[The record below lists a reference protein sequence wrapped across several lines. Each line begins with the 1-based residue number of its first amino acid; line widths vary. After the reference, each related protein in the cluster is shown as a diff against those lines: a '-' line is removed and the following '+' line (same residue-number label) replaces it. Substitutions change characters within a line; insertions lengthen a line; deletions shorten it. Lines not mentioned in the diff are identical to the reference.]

1 MKKVTFKQYRKN
13 INYVHI
19 LLHGNAKL
27 KDEKATEEHRAI
39 KYMQYNLPA
48 LRTCPYASI
57 DCKKF
62 CYAKRD
68 ERYITVKDSREKAFK
83 NSLDNNFVNRM
94 VYTVAVELKSRR
106 YKDAFTLFRLHE
118 SGDFY
123 NQEYFNKWIDIIYH
137 FKDKAEKINF
147 HAYTK
152 CFVYI
157 LGLDDEHAKKLDE
170 LLNRNVFT
178 LNLSIDASTTPE
190 QLARVAEIKRRYP
203 KINTY
208 TALLKVD
215 EKAFNHICDCANCG
229 LCRACST
236 ADGKNTAV
244 VIH

>member
-1 MKKVTFKQYRKN
+1 MTFKQYRN
-13 INYVHI
+13 NSNYIHI

-27 KDEKATEEHRAI
+27 KDEKATDENKAI

-48 LRTCPYASI
+48 LKTCPYAST

-68 ERYITVKDSREKAFK
+68 ERYTTVRASREKAFK
-83 NSLDNNFVNRM
+83 VSLDSNFVNRM
-94 VYTVAVELKSRR
+94 VYSIAVELKSRR
-106 YKDAFTLFRLHE
+106 YKNAFTLFRLHE

-137 FKDKAEKINF
+137 FKDMIEKINF

-157 LGLDDEHAKKLDE
+157 LALDSEHAQKLTV
-170 LLNRNVFT
+170 LLDRNIFT

-190 QLARVAEIKRRYP
+190 QLARIAEIKKRYP

-215 EKAFNHICDCANCG
+215 ENAFTHICDCANCG

-236 ADGKNTAV
+236 SDGKNTAV
-244 VIH
+244 IIH